1 MGILQKRLGCLQRIL
16 DIFDGGRL
24 MPLAVLVLL
33 LASGG
38 LLTKV
43 LIVWPLSWLE
53 WLQVPGWLSLG
64 LLFFVFSWCF
74 AE

>member
-1 MGILQKRLGCLQRIL
+1 
-16 DIFDGGRL
+16 